1 MRTKLYFIQVGVLLA
16 GTVFSWMTAL
26 VDFMRFYENEG
37 TLLKIKDCVYP
48 NPVTPL
54 CFYGAIA
61 FAVALTVS
69 VALLKKEGE
78 VRFHLEKRLA
88 MFLTAGT
95 IFAWSNF
102 GLLLYYFYT
111 ALPGQGVGCSGV
123 PTSTPF
129 ATPCFYG
136 SILFL
141 TVLLVSLVI
150 LRTEKIN

>member
-1 MRTKLYFIQVGVLLA
+1 MKTKLYFIQVGVLLA

-48 NPVTPL
+48 NPVTTP

-61 FAVALTVS
+61 FAGALVVAII
-69 VALLKKEGE
+69 LLKKEGE
-78 VRFHLEKRLA
+78 IQFHVEKRLA

-102 GLLLYYFYT
+102 GLLLYHFYT

-129 ATPCFYG
+129 STPCFYG
-136 SILFL
+136 SVLFL
-141 TVLLVSLVI
+141 TSLIVSLII
-150 LRTEKIN
+150 LNREKK